1 MTSDQ
6 ALGTIGFTAALFIWL
21 YYTAW
26 VILAPFV
33 DPKVE
38 WFHALFPPVLGVS
51 ASRRRCSSSASAA
64 LAFSSASS
72 VCETARRVSTQL
84 P

>member
-1 MTSDQ
+1 MTFSDQ
-6 ALGTIGFTAALFIWL
+6 ALGVIGFTAALFIWL

-38 WFHALFPPVLGVS
+38 WFHALFPDRYWAFAIPTTLLVVGLSCVGV
-51 ASRRRCSSSASAA
+51 
-64 LAFSSASS
+64 F
-72 VCETARRVSTQL
+72 VGVVSL
-84 P
+84 RDGKKS